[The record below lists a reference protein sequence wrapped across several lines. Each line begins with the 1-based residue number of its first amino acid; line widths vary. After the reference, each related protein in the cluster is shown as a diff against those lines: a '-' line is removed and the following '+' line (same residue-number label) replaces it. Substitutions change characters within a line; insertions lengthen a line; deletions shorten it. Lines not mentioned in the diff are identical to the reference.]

1 MKATIYH
8 NPRCSKSRATLAL
21 LTERGVDVDV
31 IRYLETPPSP
41 VELAQILE
49 LLGKSA
55 PQIIRFKEPAAG
67 EQNLKPTDERDQ
79 RAWLELIAA
88 NPSLLERPIVVIDG
102 KATIGR
108 PPENV
113 LAIL

>member
-1 MKATIYH
+1 MKAVIYH

-21 LTERGVDVDV
+21 LTERGIDVDI

-41 VELAQILE
+41 GELADLLK

-55 PQIIRFKEPAAG
+55 PQIMRFKESAAKERG
-67 EQNLKPTDERDQ
+67 LKPTDERDQ
-79 RAWLELIAA
+79 QEWLELIAA
-88 NPSLLERPIVVIDG
+88 NPSLLERPIVVIG
-102 KATIGR
+102 AKAAIGR

-113 LAIL
+113 LALL

>member
-21 LTERGVDVDV
+21 LTERGMDVDV

-41 VELAQILE
+41 DELARVLK

-55 PQIIRFKEPAAG
+55 PQIIRFKEPAAR
-67 EQNLKPTDERDQ
+67 ERELKPTDERDE
-79 RAWLELIAA
+79 REWLALIAA
-88 NPSLLERPIVVIDG
+88 NPSLLERPIVVIGG
-102 KATIGR
+102 KAAIGR